1 MSDPTLS
8 STLKLPRPLQIVE
21 FDHRPQTLI
30 DKHEQDRLGAS
41 ESTPIKIVSW
51 NLERGYRLEEI
62 IAELREIDADILC
75 LQELD
80 IACMRSGTLDT
91 VQALSKA
98 LGYTGVFVAEFEE
111 LYDNIRSIRDQG
123 GGVHGWDSLCLKARS
138 RPLLTTPA

>member
-1 MSDPTLS
+1 MEAAAQA
-8 STLKLPRPLQIVE
+8 LKDGVKPVVEEGEREKTDAEIVE
-21 FDHRPQTLI
+21 FDHRPQSLI
-30 DKHEQDRLGAS
+30 DSHEAIARTTAAS
-41 ESTPIKIVSW
+41 KPVKIVSW

-62 IAELREIDADILC
+62 IAELKAIDADILC

-91 VQALSKA
+91 VQALAKA

-123 GGVHGWDSLCLKARS
+123 GGVHGM
-138 RPLLTTPA
+138 